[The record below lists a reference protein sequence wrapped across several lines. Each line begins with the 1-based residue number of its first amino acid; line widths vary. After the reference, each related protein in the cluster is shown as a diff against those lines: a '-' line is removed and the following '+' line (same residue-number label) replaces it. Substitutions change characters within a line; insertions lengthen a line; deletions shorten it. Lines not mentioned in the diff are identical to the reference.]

1 MANPTPK
8 NTSTRVQLP
17 VGPSGT
23 EPPNAPEGG
32 LAYANDTEVVR
43 VKTSTG
49 WEDVAG
55 GGGGGTITE
64 IVEGPGIDITGGT
77 GPIVTVGVDTN
88 PATSPFVLKDITGAY
103 PHDSTPS
110 RDDHVYLQDT
120 VDGSAKQS
128 RVREL
133 PVIEKDFSVYT
144 FLAPSVNS
152 DIVYNINGS
161 PGAVRTCNLGDVAS
175 AGQVTGTL
183 SATKVVG
190 ITETSGPTALA
201 IGPINDFQLLQRVGS
216 TVVGTAYP
224 PTTLAGDVNGPMTSN
239 QVNAIH
245 ETSGPTQLTIGAI
258 SDGQILQR
266 VGTTV
271 VGSAGSLSTGNPY
284 LDPPAVPNAF
294 DDEFDSGSADL
305 ATRGWQIWDSVVGGV
320 LTRAGDI
327 DIWSSTAL
335 ENPPV
340 SGTYRSSIVGSYL
353 LLQLPVGGRSVSIT
367 RAFTP
372 GTSGTV
378 YGRVQ
383 GHFERG
389 IAVADITNAG
399 IFVEDNNTA
408 ANRVN
413 VGVTQNVT
421 PIPVRVVGAIKAGVY
436 NTLTFA
442 NLSSNTTNDVD
453 IVGLRYCGTATYYDV
468 GLSTGGFPVTM
479 APVGGFVTN
488 TPNVN
493 LMTRAGAVFDRG
505 ATTTNSLN
513 ILAIDFLRFVPGDDW
528 IAHAPKPVLWNV
540 NASIPVAADITTK
553 LAPLHWWRADNT
565 VQTGG
570 LVDTIVDNGSVAKD
584 FTQTGAARCPTA
596 VDGNGNTYLAFDGV
610 TDFYTAGVAADWTF
624 MHTATNESTIA
635 LILHQP
641 SALAAGAS
649 MLDTGGD
656 GDVTKI
662 GMTLGW
668 TFASAASQGMFY
680 SQQAAVASNYI
691 TNLVDRNPRYV
702 KRVWILRAGGG
713 GALSGTTGNVTSN
726 LYAAQFNDTGTPRAW
741 CAKGTAAQSSAS
753 PSFTLTLGAGSGGT
767 SAKSPARIYEV
778 VVDNK
783 LWTDEQVAF
792 FEAYAGAKYGFAEL
806 VPTATNVSTAPYVSA
821 LINTYSPKSAPVA
834 ADQIYIADSGAS
846 NAIKRSTIS
855 SFVPLSPYET
865 APASPNAFND
875 EFNDGNADLAVRGW
889 TVINAGTGAT
899 MTRAGDINAYTA
911 PTLTATTYLSTLRN
925 GRMWVQCSVNL
936 YMYKAV
942 SGSFNITANCMV
954 SRAQA
959 NQVAII
965 DIYSIVPPITNSTRR
980 LYCGM
985 NSANVEGFK
994 MDVNQV
1000 YTSIATSTTI
1010 GSASLDAHVVDFNSS
1025 GTAINMQCYGIG
1037 GRLLTVGSSTLAGFV
1052 PIVAGFSLQAG
1063 SASLTQWAE
1072 LDYIRLYPQGTF
1084 FPA

>member
-1 MANPTPK
+1 
-8 NTSTRVQLP
+8 
-17 VGPSGT
+17 
-23 EPPNAPEGG
+23 
-32 LAYANDTEVVR
+32 
-43 VKTSTG
+43 
-49 WEDVAG
+49 
-55 GGGGGTITE
+55 
-64 IVEGPGIDITGGT
+64 
-77 GPIVTVGVDTN
+77 VTVSADTN

-103 PHDSTPS
+103 PHDSTVS

-144 FLAPSVNS
+144 FLAPSVAS
-152 DIVYNINGS
+152 DIVYNVNGS
-161 PGAVRTCNLGDVAS
+161 PGAVRTCNLGDLAV

-183 SATKVVG
+183 AASKVVG
-190 ITETSGPTALA
+190 ITETSGPTALS
-201 IGPINDFQLLQRVGS
+201 IGPVTDFQLLQRVGT

-224 PTTLAGDVNGPMTSN
+224 PTTLVGDVNGPMTSN
-239 QVNAIH
+239 QVNKIH
-245 ETSGPTQLTIGAI
+245 ETSGPTTLTLGAI

-378 YGRVQ
+378 YGRIQ

-553 LAPLHWWRADNT
+553 LKPLHWWRADNM
-565 VQTGG
+565 
-570 LVDTIVDNGSVAKD
+570 TIAGSKISDVIDNGTSPKNLSQATVANQGVAG
-584 FTQTGAARCPTA
+584 TN
-596 VDGNGNTYLAFDGV
+596 GNGNAYLQLSAAG
-610 TDFYTAGVAADWTF
+610 TTFYQAGVPADWTF
-624 MHTATNESTIA
+624 MHDTTPSTFIMISERTAPATSYEDWFNTASGDNA
-635 LILHQP
+635 LRGFGLQWDW
-641 SALAAGAS
+641 SATEQGPQYAV
-649 MLDTGGD
+649 DTGVGGAGTGYATYLRD
-656 GDVTKI
+656 
-662 GMTLGW
+662 
-668 TFASAASQGMFY
+668 ASSA
-680 SQQAAVASNYI
+680 
-691 TNLVDRNPRYV
+691 
-702 KRVWILRAGGG
+702 GG
-713 GALSGTTGNVTSN
+713 GALGIQTLIIRYASQLGQNAVAGGATSQN
-726 LYAAQFNDTGTPRAW
+726 TVSTMRRFGVIRAFNNQNNQTRA
-741 CAKGTAAQSSAS
+741 TAA
-753 PSFTLTLGAGSGGT
+753 PNFTLTLGVYANLPAGINRYFNG
-767 SAKSPARIYEV
+767 RIYEILL
-778 VVDNK
+778 DNRQ
-783 LWTDEQVAF
+783 WSDEEVLF
-792 FEAYAGAKYGFAEL
+792 YESYVSAKYGVTNLA
-806 VPTATNVSTAPYVSA
+806 PSATNVSTAPYVSA
-821 LINTYSPKSAPVA
+821 LINTYPAKSAPVA

-846 NAIKRSTIS
+846 NAIKRTTIS

-959 NQVAII
+959 SQVAVI
-965 DIYSIVPPITNSTRR
+965 DIYSIVPPITNATRR